1 MRNLCRNLD
10 QNQNRTVLL
19 LQPAGARGLEE
30 KSQWAAVKIP
40 VVVVVDPVDGKFGSP
55 PPHLHAAA
63 AAAAAAALSG
73 GLKLDNAHKIQMYAH
88 GDVRDTVCGGASVSK
103 LTVHGRTASFPRTR
117 TEQRVFFHMGEES
130 SGILLRSDRGA
141 GRRTDPLLPETGP
154 SLRRDKSPETI
165 NQRREDEDARL
176 PACLSPPEQG

>member
-130 SGILLRSDRGA
+130 S
-141 GRRTDPLLPETGP
+141 DPLLPETGP